1 VTRAECH
8 FFKQRKSHLKKRPL
22 SARFNSRVRG
32 IDGFSSIPLH
42 ILFMN
47 YLELETGYVYIAL
60 VLAIDDV
67 ISPFHSFWP
76 SWPAAT

>member
-1 VTRAECH
+1 
-8 FFKQRKSHLKKRPL
+8 
-22 SARFNSRVRG
+22 
-32 IDGFSSIPLH
+32 
-42 ILFMN
+42 MN